1 MPQVQARLDLPVR
14 KTRSCKAGK
23 AVTPVKVEEV
33 SEEKVKSTRS
43 RRLLQPI
50 EDPESLMRTPRS
62 KRKTASKDT
71 PSKGSTKRSGGD
83 TVSLEKETKVSPSK
97 QARTPLKQ
105 LKENVPQVGLSP
117 CSGLSR
123 LALTSPKV
131 SAKKSPRGSS
141 KIRAGPSTSSEPGQL
156 AGASVGKTRAVLL
169 TQIREVN
176 GVMRELQKYNHH
188 VTLFTQMCQ
197 RLVSIYSRD
206 LTDGIHQLAGELT
219 GRYSGLTTSC
229 TARAKS
235 LQAALENI
243 NMFDRELAEF
253 LAWLGEM
260 ETSLERLE
268 SQQEP
273 RTERLTE
280 LQGEL
285 RTRDRQFS
293 SLTGRGKDQ
302 LLAAGDSDIVL
313 ASKVGELG
321 RRWSGLQNMMMTI
334 QDKLERTGEARD
346 RMEDI
351 LVWLGEK
358 REEVESIAVGETLA
372 LVRRQLEENIAFR

>member
-1 MPQVQARLDLPVR
+1 MRVRVDNCEAVAKEVDKYRNLLQQLDVKKSQMEEMLGSASSHSQDNEINTVKADWRRVQQKLLGR
-14 KTRSCKAGK
+14 KTELTAMLEHADNFDSKGR
-23 AVTPVKVEEV
+23 EV
-33 SEEKVKSTRS
+33 SEWLGK
-43 RRLLQPI
+43 
-50 EDPESLMRTPRS
+50 
-62 KRKTASKDT
+62 
-71 PSKGSTKRSGGD
+71 
-83 TVSLEKETKVSPSK
+83 LE
-97 QARTPLKQ
+97 R
-105 LKENVPQVGLSP
+105 
-117 CSGLSR
+117 
-123 LALTSPKV
+123 
-131 SAKKSPRGSS
+131 
-141 KIRAGPSTSSEPGQL
+141 QL
-156 AGASVGKTRAVLL
+156 AGATVGKTRAVLL

-253 LAWLGEM
+253 LAWLGEV

-280 LQGEL
+280 LQGEV
-285 RTRDRQFS
+285 RNRDRQFC

-302 LLAAGDSDIVL
+302 LTAAGDSDIVL

-321 RRWSGLQNMMMTI
+321 RRWSGLQNMMMAI
-334 QDKLERTGEARD
+334 QDKLERKDEARD

-351 LVWLGEK
+351 LVWLGQK
-358 REEVESIAVGETLA
+358 REEVESIAVGETLS

>member
-1 MPQVQARLDLPVR
+1 MRVRVDNCEAVAKEVDKFRNLLQQLDVKKSQMEDITSSASSHTQDNDINTVKADWRRVQQKLLGR
-14 KTRSCKAGK
+14 KTELTAMLEHADNFDSKGR
-23 AVTPVKVEEV
+23 EV
-33 SEEKVKSTRS
+33 SEWLGK
-43 RRLLQPI
+43 
-50 EDPESLMRTPRS
+50 
-62 KRKTASKDT
+62 
-71 PSKGSTKRSGGD
+71 
-83 TVSLEKETKVSPSK
+83 LE
-97 QARTPLKQ
+97 R
-105 LKENVPQVGLSP
+105 
-117 CSGLSR
+117 
-123 LALTSPKV
+123 
-131 SAKKSPRGSS
+131 
-141 KIRAGPSTSSEPGQL
+141 QL

-206 LTDGIHQLAGELT
+206 LTDGIHQLAGELS

-260 ETSLERLE
+260 ETSLERLDC
-268 SQQEP
+268 QQQP
-273 RTERLTE
+273 CSDRLAE
-280 LQGEL
+280 LQSEV
-285 RTRDRQFS
+285 RTRDRQFC

-302 LLAAGDSDIVL
+302 LLAAGDTDIVL

-321 RRWSGLQNMMMTI
+321 RRWSGLQNMMMGI
-334 QDKLERTGEARD
+334 QDKMERKEDARD

-351 LVWLGEK
+351 LGWLAQK
-358 REEVESIAVGETLA
+358 RAEVENIALGDTLTQI
-372 LVRRQLEENIAFR
+372 RRQLEENTAFRSVESDIFSINV

>member
-1 MPQVQARLDLPVR
+1 MRVRVDNCESVAKEVDRYRNLLQQLDVKKSQMEEIISSASSHTQDNEINTVKVDWRRVQQKLLGR
-14 KTRSCKAGK
+14 KTELTAMLEHADNFDSKGR
-23 AVTPVKVEEV
+23 EV
-33 SEEKVKSTRS
+33 SEWLGK
-43 RRLLQPI
+43 
-50 EDPESLMRTPRS
+50 
-62 KRKTASKDT
+62 
-71 PSKGSTKRSGGD
+71 
-83 TVSLEKETKVSPSK
+83 LE
-97 QARTPLKQ
+97 R
-105 LKENVPQVGLSP
+105 
-117 CSGLSR
+117 
-123 LALTSPKV
+123 
-131 SAKKSPRGSS
+131 
-141 KIRAGPSTSSEPGQL
+141 QL

-206 LTDGIHQLAGELT
+206 LTDGIHQLAGELS

-235 LQAALENI
+235 LQTALENI

-260 ETSLERLE
+260 ESSLERLE

-285 RTRDRQFS
+285 RNRDRQFC

-302 LLAAGDSDIVL
+302 LTAAGDSDIVL

-321 RRWSGLQNMMMTI
+321 RRWSGLQNMMMAI
-334 QDKLERTGEARD
+334 QDKLERKDEARD

-358 REEVESIAVGETLA
+358 REEVESIAVGETVA
-372 LVRRQLEENIAFR
+372 MVRRQLEENIAFR

>member
-1 MPQVQARLDLPVR
+1 MRVRVDNCEAVAKEVDRYRNLLQQLDLKKSQMEDVISSASSHTQDNEINTVKADWRRVQQKLLGR
-14 KTRSCKAGK
+14 KTELTAMLEHADNFDSKGR
-23 AVTPVKVEEV
+23 EV
-33 SEEKVKSTRS
+33 SEWLGK
-43 RRLLQPI
+43 
-50 EDPESLMRTPRS
+50 
-62 KRKTASKDT
+62 
-71 PSKGSTKRSGGD
+71 
-83 TVSLEKETKVSPSK
+83 LE
-97 QARTPLKQ
+97 R
-105 LKENVPQVGLSP
+105 
-117 CSGLSR
+117 
-123 LALTSPKV
+123 
-131 SAKKSPRGSS
+131 
-141 KIRAGPSTSSEPGQL
+141 QL

-169 TQIREVN
+169 TLIREVN

-206 LTDGIHQLAGELT
+206 LTDGIHQLAGELS

-280 LQGEL
+280 LQGEV
-285 RTRDRQFS
+285 RNRDRQFC

-302 LLAAGDSDIVL
+302 LTAAGDSDIVL

-321 RRWSGLQNMMMTI
+321 RRWSGLQNMMMAI
-334 QDKLERTGEARD
+334 QDKLERKDEARD

-358 REEVESIAVGETLA
+358 RQEVENIAVGETVA

>member
-1 MPQVQARLDLPVR
+1 MRVRVDNCEAVAKEVDRFRNLLQQLDVKKGQMEEVTSSASSHTQDNEINTVKADWRRVQQKLLGR
-14 KTRSCKAGK
+14 KTELTAMLEHADNFDSKGR
-23 AVTPVKVEEV
+23 EV
-33 SEEKVKSTRS
+33 SEWLGK
-43 RRLLQPI
+43 
-50 EDPESLMRTPRS
+50 
-62 KRKTASKDT
+62 
-71 PSKGSTKRSGGD
+71 
-83 TVSLEKETKVSPSK
+83 LE
-97 QARTPLKQ
+97 R
-105 LKENVPQVGLSP
+105 
-117 CSGLSR
+117 
-123 LALTSPKV
+123 
-131 SAKKSPRGSS
+131 
-141 KIRAGPSTSSEPGQL
+141 QL

-206 LTDGIHQLAGELT
+206 LTDGIHQLAGELS

-253 LAWLGEM
+253 LTWLGEM

-268 SQQEP
+268 TQQEP

-285 RTRDRQFS
+285 RNRDKQFC

-302 LLAAGDSDIVL
+302 LMAAGDSDIVL

-321 RRWSGLQNMMMTI
+321 RRWSGLQNMMMAV
-334 QDKLERTGEARD
+334 QDKLERKDEARD

-358 REEVESIAVGETLA
+358 RREVESIAVGETVA

>member
-1 MPQVQARLDLPVR
+1 MRVRVDNCEAVAREVDKFRNLLNQLEVKKSQMEDIISSASSHTQDNEINTVKADWRRVQQKLLGR
-14 KTRSCKAGK
+14 KTELTAMLGHADNFDSKGR
-23 AVTPVKVEEV
+23 EV
-33 SEEKVKSTRS
+33 SEWLGK
-43 RRLLQPI
+43 
-50 EDPESLMRTPRS
+50 
-62 KRKTASKDT
+62 
-71 PSKGSTKRSGGD
+71 
-83 TVSLEKETKVSPSK
+83 LE
-97 QARTPLKQ
+97 RH
-105 LKENVPQVGLSP
+105 
-117 CSGLSR
+117 
-123 LALTSPKV
+123 
-131 SAKKSPRGSS
+131 
-141 KIRAGPSTSSEPGQL
+141 L

-206 LTDGIHQLAGELT
+206 LTDGIQQLAGELS

-235 LQAALENI
+235 LQTALENI
-243 NMFDRELAEF
+243 NLFDRELAEF

-273 RTERLTE
+273 RTARLAE

-302 LLAAGDSDIVL
+302 LMAAGDSDIVL

-321 RRWSGLQNMMMTI
+321 RRWSGLQNMMMAI
-334 QDKLERTGEARD
+334 QDKLERTDEARD
-346 RMEDI
+346 RIEDI

-358 REEVESIAVGETLA
+358 REEVESIAVGETLS

>member
-1 MPQVQARLDLPVR
+1 MRVRVDNCEAVAKEVDKYRNLLQQLDVKKSQMEEMLGSASSHSQDNEINSVKADWRRVQQKLLGR
-14 KTRSCKAGK
+14 KTELTAMLEHADNFDSKGR
-23 AVTPVKVEEV
+23 EV
-33 SEEKVKSTRS
+33 SEWLGK
-43 RRLLQPI
+43 
-50 EDPESLMRTPRS
+50 
-62 KRKTASKDT
+62 
-71 PSKGSTKRSGGD
+71 
-83 TVSLEKETKVSPSK
+83 LE
-97 QARTPLKQ
+97 R
-105 LKENVPQVGLSP
+105 
-117 CSGLSR
+117 
-123 LALTSPKV
+123 
-131 SAKKSPRGSS
+131 
-141 KIRAGPSTSSEPGQL
+141 QL
-156 AGASVGKTRAVLL
+156 AGATVGKTRAVLL

-253 LAWLGEM
+253 LAWLGEV

-273 RTERLTE
+273 RTERLAE
-280 LQGEL
+280 LQGEV
-285 RTRDRQFS
+285 RNRDRQFC

-302 LLAAGDSDIVL
+302 LTAAGDSDIVL

-321 RRWSGLQNMMMTI
+321 RRWSGLQNMMMAI
-334 QDKLERTGEARD
+334 QDKLERKDEARD

-351 LVWLGEK
+351 LVWLGQK
-358 REEVESIAVGETLA
+358 REEVESIAVGETLS

>member
-1 MPQVQARLDLPVR
+1 MRVRVDNCEAVAKEVDRYRSLLQQLDVKKSQMEEFISSASSHSQDNEINTVKADWRRVQQKLLGR
-14 KTRSCKAGK
+14 KTELTAMLEHADNFDSKGR
-23 AVTPVKVEEV
+23 EV
-33 SEEKVKSTRS
+33 SEWLGK
-43 RRLLQPI
+43 
-50 EDPESLMRTPRS
+50 
-62 KRKTASKDT
+62 
-71 PSKGSTKRSGGD
+71 
-83 TVSLEKETKVSPSK
+83 LE
-97 QARTPLKQ
+97 R
-105 LKENVPQVGLSP
+105 
-117 CSGLSR
+117 
-123 LALTSPKV
+123 
-131 SAKKSPRGSS
+131 
-141 KIRAGPSTSSEPGQL
+141 QL

-206 LTDGIHQLAGELT
+206 LTDGIHQLAGELS

-280 LQGEL
+280 LQGEV
-285 RTRDRQFS
+285 RNRDRQFC

-302 LLAAGDSDIVL
+302 LTAAGDSDIVL

-321 RRWSGLQNMMMTI
+321 RRWSGLQNMMMAI
-334 QDKLERTGEARD
+334 QDKLERKDEARD

-358 REEVESIAVGETLA
+358 RRDVESIAVGETVA

>member
-1 MPQVQARLDLPVR
+1 MRVRVDNCEAVAKEVDKYRNLLQQLDVKKSQMEEMLGSASSHSQDNEINTVKADWRRVQQKLLGR
-14 KTRSCKAGK
+14 KTELTAMLEHADNFDSKGR
-23 AVTPVKVEEV
+23 EV
-33 SEEKVKSTRS
+33 SEWLGK
-43 RRLLQPI
+43 
-50 EDPESLMRTPRS
+50 
-62 KRKTASKDT
+62 
-71 PSKGSTKRSGGD
+71 
-83 TVSLEKETKVSPSK
+83 LE
-97 QARTPLKQ
+97 R
-105 LKENVPQVGLSP
+105 
-117 CSGLSR
+117 
-123 LALTSPKV
+123 
-131 SAKKSPRGSS
+131 
-141 KIRAGPSTSSEPGQL
+141 QL
-156 AGASVGKTRAVLL
+156 AGATVGKTRAVLL

-253 LAWLGEM
+253 LAWLGEV

-273 RTERLTE
+273 RTERLAE
-280 LQGEL
+280 LQGEV
-285 RTRDRQFS
+285 RNRDRQFC

-302 LLAAGDSDIVL
+302 LTAAGDSDIVL

-321 RRWSGLQNMMMTI
+321 RRWSGLQNMMMAI
-334 QDKLERTGEARD
+334 QDKLERKDEARD

-351 LVWLGEK
+351 LVWLGQK
-358 REEVESIAVGETLA
+358 REEVESIAVGETLS

>member
-1 MPQVQARLDLPVR
+1 MRVRVDNCEAVAKEVDKYRNLLQQLDVKKSQMEEMLGSASSHSQDNEINTVKADWRRVQQKLLGR
-14 KTRSCKAGK
+14 KTELTAMLEHADNFDSKGR
-23 AVTPVKVEEV
+23 EV
-33 SEEKVKSTRS
+33 SEWLGK
-43 RRLLQPI
+43 
-50 EDPESLMRTPRS
+50 
-62 KRKTASKDT
+62 
-71 PSKGSTKRSGGD
+71 
-83 TVSLEKETKVSPSK
+83 LE
-97 QARTPLKQ
+97 R
-105 LKENVPQVGLSP
+105 
-117 CSGLSR
+117 
-123 LALTSPKV
+123 
-131 SAKKSPRGSS
+131 
-141 KIRAGPSTSSEPGQL
+141 QL
-156 AGASVGKTRAVLL
+156 AGATVGRTRAVLL

-188 VTLFTQMCQ
+188 VTLFTQLCQ
-197 RLVSIYSRD
+197 RLASIYSRD

-346 RMEDI
+346 RMVDI